1 MPDNGTLLRGRY
13 RLQETLGEG
22 GMATVHRAYDHHN
35 ACWVAIKLLAPAVA
49 RRLSVQRRFA
59 REAEVLRRLNHPNIV
74 QLYDWQPAAEESF
87 LVMEF
92 VDGGSLDTWSR
103 RFGPMSPRMAVQA
116 TLQICS
122 GVGAAHAAGIIHR
135 DIKPANVL
143 TTAAEQCKVVDFGL
157 ARAGDHERLTKA
169 GLTMGTYGFMAPE
182 QNTDAATATI
192 LADIYSIG
200 ATLIALLNGR
210 PHLDIRQALNAVSSQ
225 LPLSLARVL
234 VNTTLAE
241 PSKRYSSI
249 DDLYR
254 ALQRALKHLSQDTPV
269 QPLHVRI
276 LHDDEENNPTITPN
290 SAEETIFL
298 DD

>member
-1 MPDNGTLLRGRY
+1 MGRY

-22 GMATVHRAYDHHN
+22 GMATVHRAYDHRG
-35 ACWVAIKLLAPAVA
+35 ARWVAVKLLAPAVA

-59 REAEVLRRLNHPNIV
+59 REAEVLQRLNHPNVV

-92 VDGGSLDTWSR
+92 VDGGSLETWSR
-103 RFGPMSPRMAVQA
+103 RYGPMAPRMAVQA
-116 TLQICS
+116 TLQICA

-143 TTAAEQCKVVDFGL
+143 TTASEQCKVVDFGL
-157 ARAGDHERLTKA
+157 ARAGDQERLTRA

-182 QNTDAATATI
+182 QNTDAATATVA
-192 LADIYSIG
+192 ADIYSVG

-234 VNTTLAE
+234 VNTTLAQ
-241 PSKRYSSI
+241 PSKRYPSI
-249 DDLYR
+249 DGLYR
-254 ALQRALKHLSQDTPV
+254 ALQRALKHLPPDRPDQS
-269 QPLHVRI
+269 LHVNISSNDMR
-276 LHDDEENNPTITPN
+276 NPTITPN

-298 DD
+298 EE